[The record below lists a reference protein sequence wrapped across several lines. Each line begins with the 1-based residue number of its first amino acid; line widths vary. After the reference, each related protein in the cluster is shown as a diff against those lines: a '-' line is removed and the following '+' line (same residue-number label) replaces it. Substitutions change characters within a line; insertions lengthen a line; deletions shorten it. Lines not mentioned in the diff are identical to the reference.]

1 MGLIFFVTVAL
12 AAELA
17 GGEAFGGFNGGD
29 TLAQN
34 ALEVGE
40 VRGVG
45 CGVRLHLAQYI
56 AQAVEEGA
64 ATGLK
69 AHTCLHGGTVF
80 DSQE

>member
-17 GGEAFGGFNGGD
+17 GGEAFGCFNGGD
-29 TLAQN
+29 TLSQN

-56 AQAVEEGA
+56 DHWSLSVN
-64 ATGLK
+64 
-69 AHTCLHGGTVF
+69 F
-80 DSQE
+80 S

>member
-1 MGLIFFVTVAL
+1 MGVSL
-12 AAELA
+12 ATELA
-17 GGEAFGGFNGGD
+17 GSEALGGFNGDD
-29 TLAQN
+29 TLSQN

-69 AHTCLHGGTVF
+69 AHNFLHGGTVF
-80 DSQE
+80 DSQEQ